1 MAEPARRSAAG
12 PAAPGWSD
20 VRRQMMVSAQACA
33 AAVTAY
39 LAAGGDDAS
48 GPAVMGAL
56 AIGVMQDLGAT
67 ARRLDVGEAVI
78 EAERDRA
85 VAEDRAAVPRP
96 RGGHLRA
103 VT

>member
-1 MAEPARRSAAG
+1 MADPARRSAAG
-12 PAAPGWSD
+12 PAAPGWGE
-20 VRRQMMVSAQACA
+20 VRRQMMVAAQAVA
-33 AAVTAY
+33 SAVAAY

-48 GPAVMGAL
+48 GPAVMGTM
-56 AIGVMQDLGAT
+56 AIGVLTDLGGM

-85 VAEDRAAVPRP
+85 VAEDRALVPRP

>member
-12 PAAPGWSD
+12 PRAPGWGD
-20 VRRQMMVSAQACA
+20 VRRQMMVAAQAVA
-33 AAVTAY
+33 AALAAY

-48 GPAVMGAL
+48 GPAVMSTMAL
-56 AIGVMQDLGAT
+56 GVLTDLGGM

-78 EAERDRA
+78 EAERARA
-85 VAEDRAAVPRP
+85 VAEDRAACPRP

>member
-1 MAEPARRSAAG
+1 
-12 PAAPGWSD
+12 
-20 VRRQMMVSAQACA
+20 MMVSAQALTA
-33 AAVTAY
+33 ALIAY

-48 GPAVMGAL
+48 PPAAMAAMAV
-56 AIGVMQDLGAT
+56 GVLQNLGGT